1 MPAHGA
7 DGPVSE
13 YSSRPAGAPMGRQMP
28 ELRLAEP
35 LPDHARDC
43 LVRALAAL
51 DSHTDAP
58 LRLAGYASDGACEV
72 FELHEEFELGVVGRR
87 FLMSVTASG
96 RDALLIPLDPNLEE
110 K

>member
-1 MPAHGA
+1 
-7 DGPVSE
+7 
-13 YSSRPAGAPMGRQMP
+13 MGRQMP

-43 LVRALAAL
+43 LVRALTAL

-58 LRLAGYASDGACEV
+58 LRLSGHLSDGSCEV
-72 FELHEEFELGVVGRR
+72 FELQEEFEFGAAGRR
-87 FLMSVTASG
+87 FLLSVTASG
-96 RDALLIPLDPNLEE
+96 RDALLIPLDATTLEE